1 MSIKIGMVSLG
12 CPKNQVDAELMLN
25 KLCKDNNYEI
35 VNDEN
40 MFIDKTKT
48 IEGKIV
54 VIRRGKKKYYV
65 GLVEE

>member
-1 MSIKIGMVSLG
+1 MVSLG

-40 MFIDKTKT
+40 KADVIIVNTCGFIEDAKKESIET
-48 IEGKIV
+48 ILEFVQLKEQGKI
-54 VIRRGKKKYYV
+54 
-65 GLVEE
+65 